1 MADGGVLSRDQLHV
15 VEDHDSTTVTAKNTN
30 KGNSTMGVAITVIVS
45 KHVEANRQIHTS
57 RQEWKACGSAPDSSP
72 VTDSHKPVVIPLPGS
87 VKAEGYV
94 LHPIS
99 STSSKH
105 TIHVLSAVAC
115 VADEGNSKA

>member
-1 MADGGVLSRDQLHV
+1 MADGGVLSRDKLHV
-15 VEDHDSTTVTAKNTN
+15 VEDHDSTTVTTKTPT
-30 KGNSTMGVAITVIVS
+30 KETPQWEAITVTVS
-45 KHVEANRQIHTS
+45 KHVEAIKFTPVDKNGKPVGDAQIHH
-57 RQEWKACGSAPDSSP
+57 